1 MEHVKLEQSRQ
12 QMAWQKKKF
21 MWINNQNKCKL
32 LRSSVK
38 RDYKNVLKQKIRQ
51 SGYKI
56 LPVVIKDMP
65 QTKTQKGRKDKVR
78 KKYQKNIY

>member
-1 MEHVKLEQSRQ
+1 
-12 QMAWQKKKF
+12 MAWQKKKF

-38 RDYKNVLKQKIRQ
+38 RDYNNTLKQKIQQ

-56 LPVVIKDMP
+56 LPMVIKDMP
-65 QTKTQKGRKDKVR
+65 KTKTQKGQKYKGR
-78 KKYQKNIY
+78 KKY